1 MNASGFMERNLIIF
15 EAAWEV
21 ANKVGGIYTV
31 LSTKAP
37 EMKKNFHDFFAVGPY
52 IKRHAAVEFENEEP
66 SPEFGAVF
74 DSLENDFGIK
84 CYSGHWLVTGRPKC
98 LLVDPADFREKTND
112 IKREFWDIYKIDSL
126 GSAEDYNE
134 PIVWG
139 KAAGLLVERLIEE
152 VFSKEFDKDKCILHC
167 HEWLSAGA
175 LLHLKHYRPE
185 IKTVF
190 TTHATVLGRT
200 IAEAREPLHEEVN
213 AGLAKNT
220 VVDDSRAYKYG
231 VQAKHLTEKACAH
244 SADVF
249 TTVSE
254 ITAKEA
260 EYILGKKAE
269 IITPNG
275 LNVEKFHLME
285 ELANLHVKYRNTIRR
300 FVLDYFA
307 PYYYVNI
314 EDSLFYFISGRYEIR
329 NKGIDLFIDSL
340 AELNK
345 KLKRESKQTIV
356 VAFIWVPAPN
366 RGKNIE
372 LLKHMALYERIED
385 EIEEEVKKIKNRLY
399 YSISRGEPP
408 TEKNLLDNE
417 FLYKIKKMLFELKHE
432 KNDLPPI
439 SVLDVP
445 ENDAILQRIMNK
457 GLLNKEEDKVKV
469 IYYPTYLN
477 PADGLI
483 GLEYYQAVIGCHLGV
498 FPSYYEPWGYTPLET
513 IALGLPAVT
522 TDLSGFGRFVL
533 NNISSEEAKDA
544 IKVIGRESVS
554 YEQSLKQLTEFL
566 YRIYSMPKRERG
578 EAKIRAKRISYLF
591 SWDKLIENY
600 INAYDLALQRQED

>member
-1 MNASGFMERNLIIF
+1 MERNLLIF
-15 EAAWEV
+15 ETAWEV

-37 EMKKNFHDFFAVGPY
+37 EMKKNLHDFFAVGPY
-52 IKRHAAVEFENEEP
+52 VKRYAAVEFEDERP
-66 SPEFGAVF
+66 SPEFKAVF
-74 DSLENDFGIK
+74 DSLENEFGIR

-98 LLVDPADFREKTND
+98 LLVDPADFRKKVND
-112 IKREFWDIYKIDSL
+112 IKREFWDIYRIDSL

-134 PIVWG
+134 PLIWS

-152 VFSKEFDKDKCILHC
+152 VFSKEFDKSKCLLHC

-200 IAEAREPLHEEVN
+200 IAEAGEPLHEEVN
-213 AGLAKNT
+213 INLAKNA
-220 VVDDSRAYKYG
+220 VIDDSRAYKYG

-244 SADVF
+244 AADVF

-260 EYILGKKAE
+260 EYILGKKAD

-275 LNVEKFHLME
+275 LNVERFHLME
-285 ELANLHVKYRNTIRR
+285 ELANLHVKYRNIIRR

-307 PYYYVNI
+307 PYYYINI
-314 EDSLFYFISGRYEIR
+314 EDSLFYFISGRHEIR

-356 VAFIWVPAPN
+356 VAFIWIPTQN

-385 EIEEEVKKIKNRLY
+385 EIEDEIKKIKNRLY

-408 TEKNLLDNE
+408 TERNLLDEE

-432 KNDLPPI
+432 KNELPPL
-439 SVLDVP
+439 SVLDVS
-445 ENDAILQRIMNK
+445 ESDAILQRLISK
-457 GLLNKEEDKVKV
+457 GLLNREEDKVKV

-483 GLEYYQAVIGCHLGV
+483 GLEYYQAVIGCHLGI

-544 IKVIGRESVS
+544 IKVINRESVP
-554 YEQSLKQLTEFL
+554 YEHSLKQLTEFL
-566 YRIYSMPKRERG
+566 YRIYSMPRRERG

-591 SWDKLIENY
+591 GWDKLIGNY
-600 INAYDLALQRQED
+600 IDAYDIAMQRQEA

>member
-1 MNASGFMERNLIIF
+1 MERNIIVF
-15 EAAWEV
+15 EVAWEV

-37 EMKKNFHDFFAVGPY
+37 FMKKEFHDFFVVGPY
-52 IKRHAAVEFENEEP
+52 NKRQAAVEFEDEEP
-66 SPEFGAVF
+66 SAEFEAVF
-74 DSLENDFGIK
+74 NSLENDFGIK
-84 CYSGHWLVTGRPKC
+84 CYSGHWLVTDRPKC
-98 LLVDPADFREKTND
+98 LLVDPADFKKEVNN
-112 IKREFWDIYKIDSL
+112 IKREFWDIYRIDSL
-126 GSAEDYNE
+126 GASEDYNE
-134 PIVWG
+134 PIIWA
-139 KAAGLLVERLIEE
+139 KAAGLLLERLIED
-152 VFSKEFDKDKCILHC
+152 VFAKEFDKSKCVVHC

-175 LLHLKHYRPE
+175 LLHLRHYKPE

-200 IAEAREPLHEEVN
+200 IAEAGEALYDEIN
-213 AGLAKNT
+213 NGLARNT
-220 VVDDSRAYKYG
+220 VVDDGRAYKYG

-244 SADVF
+244 AAHVF

-260 EYILGKKAE
+260 EYLLAKKPDL
-269 IITPNG
+269 ITPNG
-275 LNVEKFHLME
+275 LNVERFYLME
-285 ELANLHVKYRNTIRR
+285 ELANLHVKYRNVIRR

-307 PYYYVNI
+307 PYYYINV
-314 EDSLFYFISGRYEIR
+314 EDSLFYFISGRYEMR
-329 NKGIDLFIDSL
+329 NKGIDLFIDAL

-372 LLKHMALYERIED
+372 LLKHMSLYERIED

-399 YSISRGEPP
+399 YAISRGEPP
-408 TEKNLLDNE
+408 SEKNLLDEE

-432 KNDLPPI
+432 KNELPPI
-439 SVLDVP
+439 SVLDVD
-445 ENDAILQRIMNK
+445 ENDAILQRIISR
-457 GLLNKEEDKVKV
+457 GLLNREEDKVKV
-469 IYYPTYLN
+469 IYYPTYLSS
-477 PADGLI
+477 ADGLI
-483 GLEYYQAVIGCHLGV
+483 GLEYYHAVIGCHLGV

-522 TDLSGFGRFVL
+522 TDLSGFGRYVL
-533 NNISSEEAKDA
+533 KNISATEAKDA
-544 IKVIGRESVS
+544 IKVIRRENVP
-554 YEQSLKQLTEFL
+554 YEESLKELTDFM
-566 YRIYSMPKRERG
+566 YRIYMMPRRERG

-591 SWDKLIENY
+591 SWEKLISNY
-600 INAYDLALQRQED
+600 IDAYDIAFQRD